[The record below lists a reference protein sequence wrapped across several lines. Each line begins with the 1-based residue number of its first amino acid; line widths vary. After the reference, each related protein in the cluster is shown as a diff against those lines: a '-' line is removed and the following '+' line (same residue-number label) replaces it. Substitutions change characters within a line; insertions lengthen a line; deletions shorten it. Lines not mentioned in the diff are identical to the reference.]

1 MNPGRC
7 MRIVGAAVFAAVAV
21 SCAKQPPPEPDIP
34 LLEPG
39 LWTFEIETR
48 REGQPVETRTIRD
61 CVGVRGLYSADRPE
75 DCGLIESCRSTDGRA
90 LNVENECR
98 IPASRPHDAR
108 IIEARGRGP
117 LDFKNLETRITSRS
131 EFTGDLR
138 KAFVRDNETVYAA
151 PPGERQTTRR
161 ITRAAWQS
169 TSCPADLP
177 PDDLSR
183 WIMDPADKSPTS
195 GTKTLQPQVEE
206 NAATLAEQPQ
216 MRTGLWATR
225 ITTMVDGGAP
235 TTETF
240 EECLRYPKKDTAPVP
255 VLLPGNLCMAVAQV
269 EAVQS
274 SDGIVT
280 TTRCRLPSYRI
291 MASDLQFET
300 PPLDIA
306 SRSEITGDFSKRL
319 QVRHVTDV
327 VHASSRRENIRSELQ
342 ITRLG
347 DCPAKPE

>member
-1 MNPGRC
+1 M
-7 MRIVGAAVFAAVAV
+7 GALLLV
-21 SCAKQPPPEPDIP
+21 SACSKPRPTPDIP

-61 CVGVRGLYSADRPE
+61 CVGVRGLYSADRPT
-75 DCGLIESCRSTDGRA
+75 DCGRIESRRSADGRA
-90 LNVENECR
+90 LNVDIECG

-138 KAFVRDNETVYAA
+138 KAFVRDNETVYEA
-151 PPGERQTTRR
+151 PLGERQTTRR
-161 ITRAAWQS
+161 ITRAAWQGA
-169 TSCPADLP
+169 SCPTDLP

-183 WIMDPADKSPTS
+183 WIVDPADKSPTS
-195 GTKTLQPQVEE
+195 GTQAPQPQAEDD
-206 NAATLAEQPQ
+206 AAALAERPQ

-240 EECLRYPKKDTAPVP
+240 EECLRNPKKDTAPVP

-269 EAVQS
+269 EASQS
-274 SDGIVT
+274 PDGIVT

-306 SRSEITGDFSKRL
+306 SRSEITGDFARL
-319 QVRHVTDV
+319 LRVRHVTDV
-327 VHASSRRENIRSELQ
+327 VHASGRRENIRSELR

-347 DCPAKPE
+347 DCPTKPE